1 MLKSKP
7 LIFCCL
13 LVFFISC
20 SAQNAKNANPSE
32 IMPEMSIAK
41 FDEVKKSY
49 AGKVILVNFFASW
62 CPPCKA
68 EIPDFIKI
76 YEKHKDNFVI
86 IGISVDDDLQKGA
99 NFVVDQKI
107 PYPVYHAER
116 ALEAKMNVSSIPVN
130 IFYRPDGSLL
140 DFYVG
145 ALNEDFVET
154 IIKNQLRQVL

>member
-1 MLKSKP
+1 MFKLR
-7 LIFCCL
+7 LLLMCCL
-13 LVFFISC
+13 LAFIISC
-20 SAQNAKNANPSE
+20 SSQSSKNVNPSE
-32 IMPEMSIAK
+32 IMPEMSITK
-41 FDEVKKSY
+41 FEEVKKSY

-76 YEKHKDNFVI
+76 YEKYKENFVV

-99 NFVVDQKI
+99 DFVIDQKI
-107 PYPVYHAER
+107 SYPIYHAER

-130 IFYRPDGSLL
+130 IFYKTDGTLL
-140 DFYVG
+140 NFYVG

-154 IIKNQLRQVL
+154 VIKSQLR